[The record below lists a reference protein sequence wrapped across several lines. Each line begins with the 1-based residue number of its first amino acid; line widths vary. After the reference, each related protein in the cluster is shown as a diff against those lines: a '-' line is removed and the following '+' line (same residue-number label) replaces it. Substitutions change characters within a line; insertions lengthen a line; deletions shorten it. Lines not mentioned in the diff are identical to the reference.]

1 MNHAPLEVAEV
12 TALAASPEAMWVG
25 TRGGHLVAF
34 DPCSAAVLLVHRRH
48 THLSSIVPLSGGRLL
63 TFGRGEGVGEEEE
76 EELAGMFIV
85 WTSFI

>member
-12 TALAASPEAMWVG
+12 TALASSPEAMWVG

-34 DPCSAAVLLVHRRH
+34 DPCSVAVLLVAQRH
-48 THLSSIVPLSGGRLL
+48 THISSILPLGGGRLV

-76 EELAGMFIV
+76 EELAGMFVV